1 MVGLCLASQ
10 VRGDCGLTAR
20 TSPRVDDESPR
31 QGSDALAYIF
41 AAPARHG
48 DDRPPTA
55 TDPVT
60 TVTDGDKPAFRSDAK
75 QSMCLHTSLSRDD
88 RLALGGC
95 TASIEVG
102 FMSCVP
108 CTFNSRSARCAYLHV
123 FPLWFCFVP
132 GNSVTLLL
140 RSAQAMRCALSAACV
155 GNDSYQVCNGIR
167 PGRFRPQARTDLS

>member
-1 MVGLCLASQ
+1 MAGLCLASQ

-102 FMSCVP
+102 FIYIL
-108 CTFNSRSARCAYLHV
+108 CTLHFQFPIGTLRLPTCISAVVL
-123 FPLWFCFVP
+123 
-132 GNSVTLLL
+132 
-140 RSAQAMRCALSAACV
+140 
-155 GNDSYQVCNGIR
+155 
-167 PGRFRPQARTDLS
+167 FRPWEQRHSVAPLRAGNALCTERSMRWK